1 MVKVEDSG
9 NNSDY
14 ATMYSTTA
22 LKQIADGNR
31 GKYII
36 SARRGNYKGG
46 ASVRSYTLR
55 IFDTAAPVSVK
66 VNGNTAVSYVYDK
79 DKRCTTVEVP
89 AIKCSTGVKVEVIY
103 SKE

>member
-1 MVKVEDSG
+1 MTRDWLHLES
-9 NNSDY
+9 
-14 ATMYSTTA
+14 M
-22 LKQIADGNR
+22 LKRLEFQIRNLS
-31 GKYII
+31 KYII

-103 SKE
+103 SFE